1 MLTDRYKDAVHFAID
16 LHDGHMRKGTQI
28 AYLSHLISV
37 SALVMEN
44 GGCEDEAIAA
54 LLHDALEDQGDDYQS
69 DSPSASPYS
78 GREALKSDIERFYGR
93 RVRDIVVA
101 CTDDEEFKRP
111 PPGEKGE
118 VEAWRERK
126 AHHIAILEAEADLG
140 ALRVACADK
149 LHNARSMLLDHSE
162 HGDAFWERFRAGSRD
177 NVVWYFSG
185 MAQLFRQ
192 RAESAGDAGLQRLVI
207 ELEAVTQRI
216 RAL

>member
-1 MLTDRYKDAVHFAID
+1 MLTDRYKEAVHFAID

-28 AYLSHLISV
+28 AYLSHLLSV

-54 LLHDALEDQGDDYQS
+54 LLHDALEDQGDDYE
-69 DSPSASPYS
+69 SASAGGSPRV
-78 GREALKSDIERFYGR
+78 GREALKADIERLYGR
-93 RVRDIVVA
+93 RVHDIVVA

-111 PPGEKGE
+111 PPGERGE

-126 AHHIAILEAEADLG
+126 AHHIAVLDAESDLG

-162 HGDAFWERFRAGSRD
+162 HGDAFWQRFRSGSRE

-185 MAQLFRQ
+185 MAGVFRR
-192 RAESAGDAGLQRLVI
+192 RAEEFADAGLQRLVA

-216 RAL
+216 GAL

>member
-1 MLTDRYKDAVHFAID
+1 MLTDRYKKAVHFAID

-28 AYLSHLISV
+28 AYLSHLLSV

-54 LLHDALEDQGDDYQS
+54 LLHDALEDQGDDYE
-69 DSPSASPYS
+69 SASPNVHPRT
-78 GREALKSDIERFYGR
+78 GREALKSDIEGLYGR

-101 CTDDEEFKRP
+101 CTDDEEFERP
-111 PPGEKGE
+111 PPDEKGD
-118 VEAWRERK
+118 VAAWRVRK
-126 AHHIAILEAEADLG
+126 AHHIATLDSETDPG

-162 HGDAFWERFRAGSRD
+162 HGEVFWQRFRSGSRD

-185 MAQLFRQ
+185 MAEVFR
-192 RAESAGDAGLQRLVI
+192 RHADRVADSGLQRLVA
-207 ELEAVTQRI
+207 ELEAVTERI